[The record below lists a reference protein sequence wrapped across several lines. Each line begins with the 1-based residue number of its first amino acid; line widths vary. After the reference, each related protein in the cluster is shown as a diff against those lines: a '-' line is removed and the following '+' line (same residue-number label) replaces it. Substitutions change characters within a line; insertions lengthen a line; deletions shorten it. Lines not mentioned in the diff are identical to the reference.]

1 MQGANTIGVE
11 AVAIKVIEIW
21 QSGGW
26 LMLPL
31 LIVTVFIYYTAFD
44 LLTRLLGHPLLR
56 KPVLGLSNQE
66 ITDALNSS
74 LKPLRPIFAND
85 ARNVAEVRLHYS
97 EVEKEYLPFS
107 QSADSVSGC
116 PHHGQ
121 PAHGATR
128 NGHRHADDI

>member
-1 MQGANTIGVE
+1 
-11 AVAIKVIEIW
+11 
-21 QSGGW
+21 
-26 LMLPL
+26 MLPL
-31 LIVTVFIYYTAFD
+31 LIVTVFIYYTPFD

-97 EVEKEYLPFS
+97 EVEKEYLPFLNRRIRFL
-107 QSADSVSGC
+107 
-116 PHHGQ
+116 
-121 PAHGATR
+121 GALITVGPLMGLLGTVTGMLTTFDGLLMTVV
-128 NGHRHADDI
+128 N